1 MARVVRLSAEEWAS
15 AVNHAEAAAIGDEV
29 GAGDA
34 DSLVAA
40 VAQHLVAPVRASFIA
55 TSGQAGTITRLT
67 LVEDRA
73 LLVTQ
78 PIAEG
83 DGETRFSGDVQVVFA
98 GADEVWAAV
107 SSTLAPIPALRAPAS
122 ASAAKELE
130 VVPAGDVTGLLER
143 EQANLQVRV
152 EAWRVAAR
160 PAVVWARLWSVV
172 DDRLLD
178 VRSADGELTV
188 VERGYGA
195 VAAELEWALV
205 GAVEAATG
213 AAHIAEEQ

>member
-1 MARVVRLSAEEWAS
+1 MARVVRLGAEEWADVVTR
-15 AVNHAEAAAIGDEV
+15 AQAAAIGDES
-29 GAGDA
+29 GAGEP

-40 VAQHLVAPVRASFIA
+40 VAQHLVAPVRASLIA
-55 TSGQAGTITRLT
+55 TSGHAGTITRLT

-83 DGETRFSGDVQVVFA
+83 GGDTKVGGDVQLAIA
-98 GADEVWAAV
+98 GVDELWAAV
-107 SSTLAPIPALRAPAS
+107 SATLPPVSALRAPAVPERS
-122 ASAAKELE
+122 ADVTAIATGD
-130 VVPAGDVTGLLER
+130 VVPLLER

-152 EAWRVAAR
+152 EAWRQASQ

-172 DDRLLD
+172 DGRLLD
-178 VRSADGELTV
+178 VRTADGELSV
-188 VERGYGA
+188 VERGHGA

-213 AAHIAEEQ
+213 AARDAGGQ